1 MKNTSKHSIAK
12 VLDNKDK
19 YSSYTTYLRRYNQAK
34 KSEFYLEC
42 LWILYAMLEDRTSS
56 LLYYI
61 GFTSSKKRNS
71 ATGSKKIKTQIRDIL
86 EMNKPNEKYRFDTMS
101 GKLERIQQVLVWSSS
116 KSNEDIPY
124 KTAIKAA
131 FLPLTD
137 NEELSIVLSY
147 LNDEWR
153 DKRNQL
159 THALFNKKPDAVAS
173 ELQALVENGY
183 KAVRVFDAAV
193 REIKK
198 HDIRG
203 KYRIQ

>member
-1 MKNTSKHSIAK
+1 MISEHSIAK

-19 YSSYTTYLRRYNQAK
+19 YSSYTTYLRRYKQAR

-56 LLYYI
+56 LLFYI

-71 ATGSKKIKTQIRDIL
+71 VTGSKKIKTQIRDIL
-86 EMNKPNEKYRFDTMS
+86 KMNKPNEKYRFDTIS
-101 GKLERIQQVLVWSSS
+101 GKLERIQQVLIWSSS
-116 KSNEDIPY
+116 ENNEDTPY
-124 KTAIKAA
+124 KAAVKAA
-131 FLPLTD
+131 LTMLAG
-137 NEELSIVLSY
+137 NEELSKALSY

-159 THALFNKKPDAVAS
+159 THSLFNKKPDAVAS
-173 ELQALVENGY
+173 ELEALVENGY

-198 HDIRG
+198 YDIRG
-203 KYRIQ
+203 KYKIQ